1 MNELNHVA
9 IIMDGNGRWGL
20 RKNKSRNYGH
30 LKGIKAVETV
40 IKSSLIKKI
49 PYLTL
54 YTFSTE
60 NWGRPDNEIHFLFDL
75 IRKSLKK
82 KLKTLIKQGIKVNI
96 IGQTQK
102 LPKDIV
108 KIIKQIE
115 KKTLK
120 NKKITLNLALN
131 YGSKEEIVNACKKL
145 TSKKDQEININNLE
159 KELYTHNLP
168 DPDVLIRTGG
178 TKRLSNFLLWQLAY
192 TEIFFIDKLWPD
204 FNESDYNKILREFYK
219 IKRKQRKCR
228 IQHTIPI
235 DIK

>member
-1 MNELNHVA
+1 
-9 IIMDGNGRWGL
+9 MDGNGRWGL
-20 RKNKSRNYGH
+20 KKKRSRNYGH
-30 LKGIKAVETV
+30 LQGIKTVETV

-60 NWGRPDNEIHFLFDL
+60 NWGRPDNEINFLFDL

-102 LPKDIV
+102 LPKDII
-108 KIIKQIE
+108 KIIKQIK

-145 TSKKDQEININNLE
+145 TSKKNQEININNLE
-159 KELYTHNLP
+159 KELYTYNLP
-168 DPDVLIRTGG
+168 DPDILIRTGG
-178 TKRLSNFLLWQLAY
+178 TNRLSNFLLWQIAY

-204 FNESDYNKILREFYK
+204 FNEKDFNKVVTKFNK
-219 IKRKQRKCR
+219 IKRNFGK
-228 IQHTIPI
+228 I
-235 DIK
+235 